1 MAKDIA
7 DEMEQNGKYRGFYVN
22 MQHNYPGGHIRLVDL
37 NAYTS
42 NVDDAIENKHL
53 PHDMAIC
60 GPAPP
65 SSFGIMQSIIAVMAG
80 INFNISSNVDHYF

>member
-1 MAKDIA
+1 
-7 DEMEQNGKYRGFYVN
+7 MEQNGKCSGFNVN
-22 MQHNYPGGHIRLVDL
+22 MQHNFQGGHIRLADL

-42 NVDDAIENKHL
+42 IVDDAIENKHL
-53 PHDMAIC
+53 PNDMAIC

-80 INFNISSNVDHYF
+80 INFYISSNVDVYF